1 MRRLLGAVLVLS
13 YLSACQNPRVLTPL
27 KTEVDTAAS
36 SAPALV
42 SAATPPDA
50 VLDDILL
57 AGEASFDGN
66 AIVAEPRIHVAAE
79 NVDIRAFVAGL
90 LVDSVYSVVI
100 HPDVYG
106 EVTMNVK
113 DVTLAEVMQLLG
125 RMYNYDIQLN
135 GKVYQVLPPD
145 LKTEIIAIDYLL
157 MKRNGT
163 SSVNINAGGVSQNAN
178 GGGNNGNNVGG
189 NNQNNQNA
197 NNFSNNQQGG
207 LGGAQGNGTFV
218 TTENE
223 TNFWY
228 GLHHSL
234 ATILGMQPNNG
245 GAGALGGVNG
255 AQGAGLNGTGGSSAL
270 HELGTTDEEG
280 RMVAVNPIT
289 GLVTIRAFPKEV
301 DSVKEFLTRSQQI
314 LERQVIIEAKIV
326 EVTLNDDYQQGI
338 NWTQA
343 LAHAG
348 DTDFIFSTTA
358 GATVNSTASS
368 LGGVT
373 NIRFQNKDFTGVVNL
388 LDTQGNVQVLS
399 SPRITAINNQKA
411 VIKVGVDEYFVTDV
425 SNTTVTGNATTTAP
439 EIDLTPFFS
448 GIALDVTPQI
458 NDEGYII
465 LHIHPSV
472 IETAEQEKVVTL
484 NEQQFV
490 LPLARSN
497 IRESDTIIKARS
509 NEIVV
514 IGGLM
519 QTSLSDSYSQT
530 PGVGALPLV
539 GNLFRT
545 KRETEVKKE
554 LVILLKASIVGAGTW
569 QQQLKR
575 SSELLDD
582 WYQE

>member
-1 MRRLLGAVLVLS
+1 MRRLLGAVFVLS
-13 YLSACQNPRVLTPL
+13 YLSACQSPRVLTPL
-27 KTEVDTAAS
+27 KNEVDTAAN
-36 SAPALV
+36 AAV
-42 SAATPPDA
+42 NVEATATPSDA

-57 AGEASFDGN
+57 AGDESFSSDTL
-66 AIVAEPRIHVAAE
+66 VEEPRIQITAE
-79 NVDIRAFVAGL
+79 YVDIRTFVAGL

-100 HPDVYG
+100 HPDVSG
-106 EVTMNVK
+106 EITMNVK
-113 DVTLAEVMQLLG
+113 DVTLPEVMRLLS
-125 RMYNYDIQLN
+125 RMYNYDVQLE
-135 GKVYQVLPPD
+135 GKVYQILPPG
-145 LKTEIIAIDYLL
+145 LKTEIIAIDYLM

-163 SSVNINAGGVSQNAN
+163 SSVNVNAGGVSQNAN
-178 GGGNNGNNVGG
+178 NNNNSSSGGGSNNNS
-189 NNQNNQNA
+189 
-197 NNFSNNQQGG
+197 NFSNNSNSGNNNSQGG
-207 LGGAQGNGTFV
+207 FGGGQGAGTFV
-218 TTENE
+218 QTENE

-234 ATILGMQPNNG
+234 ATILGMQASAGGGSGESPNSQNS
-245 GAGALGGVNG
+245 
-255 AQGAGLNGTGGSSAL
+255 GSSAL
-270 HELGTTDEEG
+270 HELGTTDESG
-280 RMVAVNPIT
+280 RVVAVNPVT
-289 GLVTIRAFPKEV
+289 GLVTIRAFPQEIN
-301 DSVKEFLTRSQQI
+301 SIKEFLSRSQQI

-348 DTDFIFSTTA
+348 DTDFIFSNT
-358 GATVNSTASS
+358 GGSTVNSTASS

-399 SPRITAINNQKA
+399 SPRITALNNQKA

-458 NDEGYII
+458 NDEGYVI

-472 IETAEQEKVVTL
+472 IETAEQEKIVTL

-519 QTSLSDSYSQT
+519 QTSISDTYSQT
-530 PGVGALPLV
+530 PVVGDIPVV
-539 GNLFRT
+539 GNLFRS

>member
-13 YLSACQNPRVLTPL
+13 YLSACQSPRVLSPL
-27 KTEVDTAAS
+27 KSEVDDAVNAAS
-36 SAPALV
+36 INDLG
-42 SAATPPDA
+42 ATPPKS

-57 AGEASFDGN
+57 AGDDSFGSN
-66 AIVAEPRIHVAAE
+66 EILTEPRIQVTAE
-79 NVDIRAFVAGL
+79 YVDVRNFVAGL
-90 LVDSVYSVVI
+90 VRDSVYSVII
-100 HPDVYG
+100 HPEVSG
-106 EVTMNVK
+106 EITMNVK

-125 RMYNYDIQLN
+125 RMYNYDIQLD
-135 GKVYQVLPPD
+135 GKVYQILPPG
-145 LKTEIIAIDYLL
+145 LKTEIIAIDYLM

-163 SSVNINAGGVSQNAN
+163 SSINVNAGGVSQNSN
-178 GGGNNGNNVGG
+178 NSGGNNSNNGS
-189 NNQNNQNA
+189 NNQNQSSSGNGNNSGNNNSQNG
-197 NNFSNNQQGG
+197 NSNGGQG
-207 LGGAQGNGTFV
+207 AGTFV

-234 ATILGMQPNNG
+234 STILGMQATG
-245 GAGALGGVNG
+245 GGDSASGAGSN
-255 AQGAGLNGTGGSSAL
+255 SSAL
-270 HELGTTDEEG
+270 HELGSTDDKG
-280 RMVAVNPIT
+280 RVVAVNPIT
-289 GLVTIRAFPKEV
+289 GLVTIRAFPKEIR
-301 DSVKEFLTRSQQI
+301 SIKEFLNRSQQI

-343 LAHAG
+343 LTHAG
-348 DTDFIFSTTA
+348 DTDFILSTTA
-358 GATVNSTASS
+358 GSIGNSTSSS
-368 LGGVT
+368 LGGAT

-399 SPRITAINNQKA
+399 SPRITALNNQKA

-425 SNTTVTGNATTTAP
+425 SNTTVTGTATTTTP

-458 NDEGYII
+458 NDEGYVI

-519 QTSLSDSYSQT
+519 QTSITDSYSQT
-530 PGVGALPLV
+530 PGIGDLPIV
-539 GNLFRT
+539 GNLFRS

-575 SSELLDD
+575 SSELLDE

>member
-13 YLSACQNPRVLTPL
+13 YLSACQSPRVLSPL
-27 KTEVDTAAS
+27 KSEVDDA
-36 SAPALV
+36 V
-42 SAATPPDA
+42 SAASINDLGATPPEA

-57 AGEASFDGN
+57 AGDDSFGMN
-66 AIVAEPRIHVAAE
+66 EILTEPRIQVTAE
-79 NVDIRAFVAGL
+79 YVDVRNFVAGL
-90 LVDSVYSVVI
+90 VRDSVYSVII
-100 HPDVYG
+100 HPDVSG
-106 EVTMNVK
+106 EITMNVK
-113 DVTLAEVMQLLG
+113 DVTLSEVMQLLG
-125 RMYNYDIQLN
+125 RMYNYDIQLD
-135 GKVYQVLPPD
+135 GKVYQILPPG
-145 LKTEIIAIDYLL
+145 LKTEIIAIDYLM

-163 SSVNINAGGVSQNAN
+163 SSINVNAGGVSQNSN
-178 GGGNNGNNVGG
+178 NSGGNNSSNGS
-189 NNQNNQNA
+189 NNQNQSSN
-197 NNFSNNQQGG
+197 SNNNNAGNNNGQNGNSNGGQG
-207 LGGAQGNGTFV
+207 AGTFV

-234 ATILGMQPNNG
+234 STILGMQATG
-245 GAGALGGVNG
+245 GGDGASGAGN
-255 AQGAGLNGTGGSSAL
+255 NSSAL
-270 HELGTTDEEG
+270 HELGSTDDKG
-280 RMVAVNPIT
+280 RVVAVNPIT
-289 GLVTIRAFPKEV
+289 GLVTIRAFPTEIR
-301 DSVKEFLTRSQQI
+301 SIKEFLNRSQQI

-343 LAHAG
+343 LTHAG
-348 DTDFIFSTTA
+348 DTDFILSTTA
-358 GATVNSTASS
+358 GSIGNSTSSS

-399 SPRITAINNQKA
+399 SPRITALNNQKA

-425 SNTTVTGNATTTAP
+425 SNTTVTGTATTTTP

-458 NDEGYII
+458 NDEGYVI

-519 QTSLSDSYSQT
+519 QTSITDAYSQT
-530 PGVGALPLV
+530 PGIGDLPV
-539 GNLFRT
+539 IGNLFRS

-575 SSELLDD
+575 SSELLDE